1 MRVEGHTDDTGP
13 RAFNMQLSEER
24 AHSVRRYLI
33 QRGVNPLRL
42 RVRSY
47 GPDRPREEGKD
58 AEARARNRRVEF
70 VLE

>member
-1 MRVEGHTDDTGP
+1 
-13 RAFNMQLSEER
+13 MQLSEER

-33 QRGVNPLRL
+33 LRGVNPLRL

-47 GPDRPREEGKD
+47 GPDRPKEEGTDEKS
-58 AEARARNRRVEF
+58 RARNRRVEF